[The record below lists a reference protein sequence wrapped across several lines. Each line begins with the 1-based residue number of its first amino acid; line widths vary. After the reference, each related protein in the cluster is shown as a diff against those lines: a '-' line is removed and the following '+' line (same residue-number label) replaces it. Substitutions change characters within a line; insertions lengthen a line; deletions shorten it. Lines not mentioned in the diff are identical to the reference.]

1 MHHAIRIHTHGGPE
15 VLQWETWSPEEP
27 RCGELRLRHTAIGV
41 NFIDIYFR
49 TGLYTPPALPFVPGM
64 EGAGVV
70 EAVGDGVTGF
80 DVGDRVAYASAP
92 LGSYAERRCMPAD
105 RVVRLP
111 DNIDDRTA
119 AAVMLK
125 GLTARYLLKQT
136 HPIEPGETILF
147 HAGAGGVGSL
157 ACQWAKRLGAH
168 VITTVGSRDKAD
180 KVLGDGCD
188 HAIVYTQEDVVARV
202 RDITDGQG
210 VSVVYDS
217 VGQATFMQ
225 SLDCLAPRGHMVS
238 FGQSSGA
245 VAPFDITVLSAK
257 GSLTLTR
264 PTLATYT
271 ATAEALQEAADDVFA
286 VVGAGD
292 ISVEIGQSYPLAE
305 AKHAHAALEARTTT
319 GATLLE
325 P

>member
-1 MHHAIRIHTHGGPE
+1 LSHAIRIPAHGGPE
-15 VLQWETWSPEEP
+15 VLQWETWSPDP
-27 RCGELRLRHTAIGV
+27 PGRGELRLRHTAVGV

-64 EGAGVV
+64 EGAGIV

-92 LGSYAERRCMPAD
+92 LGSYAERRCMPAG

-111 DNIDDRTA
+111 GDIDDRTA

-136 HPIEPGETILF
+136 HPVEPGETILF

-180 KVLGDGCD
+180 KALGYGCD
-188 HAIVYTQEDVVARV
+188 HAIVYTEEDVVARV
-202 RDITDGQG
+202 RELTDGQG

-245 VAPFDITVLSAK
+245 VAAFDITLLSAK

-271 ATAEALQEAADDVFA
+271 ATPEALQDAADDLFA
-286 VVGAGD
+286 VVGSGTV
-292 ISVEIGQSYPLAE
+292 SVEVGQIYPLAQ
-305 AKHAHAALEARTTT
+305 AGRAHAALEARTTT